1 MKPDGEYMK
10 ADTAQH
16 WQALANEMIRTGT
29 SITEAAAARGCKPK
43 SITEGF
49 RHARKAGASIPPVRT
64 INGKPELVTTKPAKP
79 AKPAKQQKAPSRAK
93 LLAALVASS
102 TLQGAADTLNMT
114 VRRLHRICAKHGI
127 TARVHLKRR
136 DHAENIR
143 LATKR
148 QARHKATPGQPEYF
162 CTPLLAEL
170 SLLPIAVVHAA
181 HQLLGLPMFM
191 DRMQANALAN
201 WLATLG
207 LCGAFSIP

>member
-1 MKPDGEYMK
+1 MK

-16 WQALANEMIRTGT
+16 WQELANEMIRTGT
-29 SITEAAAARGCKPK
+29 SITEAAVARGCHPK

-64 INGKPELVTTKPAKP
+64 INGKPELVIAPL
-79 AKPAKQQKAPSRAK
+79 KPAKQNKAPSRAK

-102 TLQGAADTLNMT
+102 TLQGAADGLHIT
-114 VRRLHRICAKHGI
+114 VRRLHRLCAKHGI
-127 TARVHLKRR
+127 TARAHLKRR

-148 QARHKATPGQPEYF
+148 QATKRQAPGQREYF

-170 SLLPIAVVHAA
+170 SLLPIHVVHAA

-191 DRMQANALAN
+191 DRMQAITLAN
-201 WLATLG
+201 WLAMLG
-207 LCGAFSIP
+207 LCDAFNIP